1 MIYAFLIA
9 LQFLYIP
16 FPNGLDWAVG
26 WNVQSITIA
35 ALCGVIWHRGG
46 HSAVAVLGL
55 YSALTAILQWFGVT
69 LESWF
74 VLAAVISGMFALWS
88 VKQIALIQIKSD
100 PITETNYM
108 YGLAPVHN
116 IFGRLNILRP
126 SVFIEYGGRVVRA
139 GDDIYLVHRGK
150 FKKHKISSLDEEKLD
165 LYKWVDTGVKINPK
179 DSLDLDNKLKD
190 KFDILTNDCSS
201 LRVSRSLGYTLLYRF
216 CSKVLDYG

>member
-1 MIYAFLIA
+1 MIYAVLIA
-9 LQFLYIP
+9 LQFMFLA
-16 FPNGLDWAVG
+16 FPVDMAWAIG

-88 VKQIALIQIKSD
+88 IKQVALMQIKSD

-116 IFGRLNILRP
+116 NYGRFNILRP
-126 SVFIEYGGRVVRA
+126 FVIAEYGGQAVRA
-139 GDDIYLVHRGK
+139 GEHIYIAHRGK
-150 FKKHKISSLDEEKLD
+150 FKRVHLSELDNTKLD
-165 LYKWVDTGVKINPK
+165 LYKWVDTGIEINNK
-179 DSLDLDNKLKD
+179 DSKKLDDLLNDDFNVLYYNCSRLNVGVSLTYIMIIRFLK
-190 KFDILTNDCSS
+190 F
-201 LRVSRSLGYTLLYRF
+201 RW
-216 CSKVLDYG
+216 